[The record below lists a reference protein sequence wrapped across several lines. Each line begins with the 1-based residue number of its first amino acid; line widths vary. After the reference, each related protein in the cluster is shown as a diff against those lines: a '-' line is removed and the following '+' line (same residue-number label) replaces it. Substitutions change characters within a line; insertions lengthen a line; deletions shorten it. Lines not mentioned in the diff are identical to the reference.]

1 MFPENFKKVGFLSK
15 THGVNGTMVL
25 RMERNFENDLIER
38 EFLFVS
44 VDRTMIPFFLE
55 EYKPVGE
62 DAYVKFKE
70 INSENEALVI
80 KTKSVYI
87 PSEEEDSLDLH
98 SFSGFRFMDETSG
111 ASGIIVDLHEQEENP
126 LFSVRI
132 KENEF
137 LVPVN
142 RDFIISFDIE
152 NEQIV
157 FRLPDGI
164 FDLED

>member
-1 MFPENFKKVGFLSK
+1 MFPEHFKKVGFLSK
-15 THGVNGTMVL
+15 THGVHGTMVL

-44 VDRTMIPFFLE
+44 VDGTMIPFFLE

-70 INSENEALVI
+70 INSENEAFVI
-80 KTKSVYI
+80 RANGVYI
-87 PSEEEDSLDLH
+87 PSEEEESLDLH
-98 SFSGFRFMDETSG
+98 SFAGFRFMDETSG
-111 ASGIIVDLHEQEENP
+111 FSGIIVDFHEQEENP

-132 KENEF
+132 EENEF

-142 RDFIISFDIE
+142 RDFIISFDGE
-152 NEQIV
+152 DEKIV